1 MVTYHLQ
8 TVAERPGRV
17 DEHDVGAGQSGEAL
31 VEAVS
36 VQEADLVNAPV
47 DAEREDKHHE
57 PGQQKD
63 EIGRHHSQP
72 RVVEQDGVRQL
83 EPVERRPNEHCGQDH
98 APDGRGHVKLPRAGH
113 VYVKDVADDDLCRLE
128 KLVRVDVPRLG
139 EENEGDPDKGKDPVE
154 VPDLEVDVL
163 GDVGGLDGGVG
174 DKEADEGLDVARLV
188 QFPDAFGRLPPP
200 EI

>member
-1 MVTYHLQ
+1 M
-8 TVAERPGRV
+8 
-17 DEHDVGAGQSGEAL
+17 
-31 VEAVS
+31 
-36 VQEADLVNAPV
+36 
-47 DAEREDKHHE
+47 
-57 PGQQKD
+57 
-63 EIGRHHSQP
+63 
-72 RVVEQDGVRQL
+72 
-83 EPVERRPNEHCGQDH
+83 
-98 APDGRGHVKLPRAGH
+98 
-113 VYVKDVADDDLCRLE
+113 
-128 KLVRVDVPRLG
+128 DVPRLG